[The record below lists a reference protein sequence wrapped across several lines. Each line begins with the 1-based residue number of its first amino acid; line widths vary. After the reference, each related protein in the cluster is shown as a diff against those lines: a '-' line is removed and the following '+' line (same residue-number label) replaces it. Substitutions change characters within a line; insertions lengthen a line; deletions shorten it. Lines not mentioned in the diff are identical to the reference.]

1 MDISISPSRIADG
14 QWVTAT
20 IEPKSNRW
28 SRSFR
33 RSHRQSVVSQ
43 FVTQFNAPQET
54 EASEAA
60 SDRDENTSGTS
71 TPIYSG
77 KMLPQ
82 QREGRI
88 LSFQRLAGVRIA
100 TDTFVPRLVT
110 FGSFRGPAVPLGT
123 DQSLAPLAGNSNTY
137 PGIAMSWLEGLRP
150 PSFSQSRHISPPSF
164 STFLPGGQLGFTLGV
179 PLFASDF
186 FPEIFLIFSPKTNS
200 NRAALFKLSLC
211 FSIFARMEILSLN
224 PPRAPC

>member
-1 MDISISPSRIADG
+1 MSPSRIADG

-20 IEPKSNRW
+20 TEPKSNRW
-28 SRSFR
+28 GRSFR
-33 RSHRQSVVSQ
+33 RHRLQSVVSQ
-43 FVTQFNAPQET
+43 IAPQFNAPQET
-54 EASEAA
+54 EASVAA

-82 QREGRI
+82 QREDWI

-110 FGSFRGPAVPLGT
+110 FGSFRGPTVPLGT

-137 PGIAMSWLEGLRP
+137 PGIAMSWQGTLGTPEV
-150 PSFSQSRHISPPSF
+150 SQSWSYFPPRV
-164 STFLPGGQLGFTLGV
+164 STFLPGGKYGFPLGTSLFTR
-179 PLFASDF
+179 FFSQDF
-186 FPEIFLIFSPKTNS
+186 TPIFSPKTNS

-211 FSIFARMEILSLN
+211 FSIFARTETLSLN

>member
-1 MDISISPSRIADG
+1 MSPSRIAPG
-14 QWVTAT
+14 NWVTAT
-20 IEPKSNRW
+20 TEPKSNRW
-28 SRSFR
+28 GRSFR
-33 RSHRQSVVSQ
+33 RHRLQSVVSQ

-77 KMLPQ
+77 KILPQ
-82 QREGRI
+82 QRENWI

-137 PGIAMSWLEGLRP
+137 PGIAMSWQGLP
-150 PSFSQSRHISPPSF
+150 GTLDVSQSWSYFPPRV
-164 STFLPGGQLGFTLGV
+164 STFLPGGQLGFTLGAS
-179 PLFASDF
+179 LFTSDF

-211 FSIFARMEILSLN
+211 FSIFARTKILSLN

>member
-1 MDISISPSRIADG
+1 MSPCRIADG

-33 RSHRQSVVSQ
+33 RSHRLSVVSPVASQ
-43 FVTQFNAPQET
+43 DQAPQET

-60 SDRDENTSGTS
+60 SDRDENAIGTS

-77 KMLPQ
+77 KILPQ
-82 QREGRI
+82 QREGGI
-88 LSFQRLAGVRIA
+88 LSFQLLAGVRIA

-137 PGIAMSWLEGLRP
+137 PGIAMSRLEGLRP
-150 PSFSQSRHISPPSF
+150 PNVSQSRRIFPPLF
-164 STFLPGGQLGFTLGV
+164 STFLPGGQLGFTLGAS
-179 PLFASDF
+179 LFASDF
-186 FPEIFLIFSPKTNS
+186 FPGIFLIFSPKTNS
-200 NRAALFKLSLC
+200 NRAALFKPSLC
-211 FSIFARMEILSLN
+211 FSIFARTKILSLN